1 MQHGARRRR
10 GSLVVAALAA
20 LALAAC
26 GGADEGGA
34 TAAAGSLS
42 FVDDGGVRVTLA
54 AAPQRVVALLPSVTD
69 LLIDLGLEGRI
80 VGTDDFSLA
89 AAELA
94 GVASVGGSGFIFNIE
109 AIAVLEPDLLLVAA
123 GGTDQ
128 VVQQSRT
135 LGLPTAVLDFPT
147 SLAVVL
153 EQLRFLGGIFDVEER
168 AAAVV
173 ADLEERLARVRAAVA
188 GRPPVRVYLEVDQ
201 STPTRPFTVGP
212 GSLHD
217 EVLTLAGGANIF
229 AAAASPFPQVNWEAI
244 IAADPE
250 VILLLNSQEFAGELT
265 FNPVAA
271 AEVAARRG
279 WAQIGAVRRGL
290 IVSLPPDLFSVG
302 TALVEAVE
310 RLAEVLEE
318 ARASAAAAGGAEA
331 A

>member
-80 VGTDDFSLA
+80 VGTDDFSLPPT
-89 AAELA
+89 LA